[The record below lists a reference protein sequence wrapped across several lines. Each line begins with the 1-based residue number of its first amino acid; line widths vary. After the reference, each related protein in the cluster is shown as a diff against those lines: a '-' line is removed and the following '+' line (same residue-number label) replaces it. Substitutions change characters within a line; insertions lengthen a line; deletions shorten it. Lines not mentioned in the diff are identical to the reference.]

1 LLIQNE
7 HLAGADFSNRKL
19 DIFDVIGSQFSACRF
34 EDTRCKSVCLGA
46 GGGMSYY
53 EGCVFDRSRLRFTF
67 AGFARFVSCSFR
79 QIEFSNWL
87 CTGCEFVD
95 CVFSGKLDGARFF
108 GTVPERDRRLVGRD
122 QNEFDG
128 NDFSEASFRDVSFT
142 GGIDLAR
149 QQLPIGRGYL
159 YIPHAAEAVS
169 RVWLD
174 VIRWKDLTV
183 RRNAI
188 AMISTL
194 EVDVRAGQE
203 QMLIQRDTF
212 ARGRDEAVDRVFEM
226 LASSERASI
235 T

>member
-1 LLIQNE
+1 
-7 HLAGADFSNRKL
+7 
-19 DIFDVIGSQFSACRF
+19 
-34 EDTRCKSVCLGA
+34 
-46 GGGMSYY
+46 M
-53 EGCVFDRSRLRFTF
+53 
-67 AGFARFVSCSFR
+67 
-79 QIEFSNWL
+79 
-87 CTGCEFVD
+87 
-95 CVFSGKLDGARFF
+95 
-108 GTVPERDRRLVGRD
+108 
-122 QNEFDG
+122 
-128 NDFSEASFRDVSFT
+128 
-142 GGIDLAR
+142 
-149 QQLPIGRGYL
+149 
-159 YIPHAAEAVS
+159 S